1 MPNYLEFYLESI
13 KIPEVP
19 PVKASLEMVLKA
31 IANYVIT
38 FPELIKTG
46 IIPQDEIEENRIAIL
61 LDKDIVTIYF
71 DFSERSFRID
81 DVMKINNAIA
91 ILNSALAKYFLKANQ
106 VKVERKETL
115 LEKITTDSPE

>member
-1 MPNYLEFYLESI
+1 
-13 KIPEVP
+13 
-19 PVKASLEMVLKA
+19 MVLKA